1 MRVSNEFLK
10 YCKGDKTMDDLLRAH
25 IRSSLSTGVDIVQI
39 CEGFY
44 DAPAHTIEDLRR
56 RSRKRIG
63 DVFEEFCKLYLQTDP
78 NMANVWLLDEVPQE
92 VLDHLHLSRR
102 DMGIDLIAQD
112 VDGHYHAIQAK
123 FRRRPTSK
131 KIGLPWRELS
141 TFYALCARSGPFRRH
156 VVITTADYVRRAGR
170 RSTPQDRTIAFGTLR
185 NITSFR
191 WMAMLRTTEEEQE
204 RPPAPP
210 PAAAFEEPSREE
222 LRARR
227 LNHFLRAQNTAAPA
241 SAP

>member
-1 MRVSNEFLK
+1 ME
-10 YCKGDKTMDDLLRAH
+10 
-25 IRSSLSTGVDIVQI
+25 
-39 CEGFY
+39 
-44 DAPAHTIEDLRR
+44 
-56 RSRKRIG
+56 
-63 DVFEEFCKLYLQTDP
+63 
-78 NMANVWLLDEVPQE
+78 
-92 VLDHLHLSRR
+92 
-102 DMGIDLIAQD
+102 
-112 VDGHYHAIQAK
+112 
-123 FRRRPTSK
+123 
-131 KIGLPWRELS
+131 ELS

-222 LRARR
+222 LSSSPQSLPSSAKYGS
-227 LNHFLRAQNTAAPA
+227 TSISTVIA
-241 SAP
+241 SSPKMVVLSSRMKFVTFVIVLASLSSLLLPVANM